1 MRDPTRGGV
10 GTVLNELAR
19 DSGYGV
25 ALWEEKLPVRDV
37 VNGACEILGIDPLYV
52 ANEGK
57 LLAVVSPEQPTPHW
71 KPCGS
76 VEGGEEASIIGEVRE
91 EPARMVLMHTGFGGT
106 RMIDMLVG
114 DPLPR
119 IC

>member
-1 MRDPTRGGV
+1 
-10 GTVLNELAR
+10 
-19 DSGYGV
+19 
-25 ALWEEKLPVRDV
+25 
-37 VNGACEILGIDPLYV
+37 PLYV

-57 LLAVVSPEQPTPHW
+57 LLAVVAPEAADCALEALRNT
-71 KPCGS
+71 
-76 VEGGEEASIIGEVRE
+76 EGGEEAQTIGEVRE
-91 EPARMVLMHTGFGGT
+91 EPAHMVVMHTQFGGT